1 MVGIFYLLQGLKTQ
15 EKAKSLEK
23 SQHLNVPVPPAA
35 RAHTQQSKVL
45 SNQSTFFFP
54 PFKYFSRWQTR
65 FQAAAPS
72 GIRMNRMSPQP
83 AATAQTCTSSHK
95 AEGGGTALT
104 QGLES
109 AACSAKGHAFGV
121 GEGQ

>member
-1 MVGIFYLLQGLKTQ
+1 MGIFYLLQGLKIQ
-15 EKAKSLEK
+15 EKVKLLEK

-35 RAHTQQSKVL
+35 RAHIQQLKVL

-72 GIRMNRMSPQP
+72 GLPMNKMSPWP
-83 AATAQTCTSSHK
+83 AATAQICTSNHK
-95 AEGGGTALT
+95 AEARGTALI

-109 AACSAKGHAFGV
+109 AACLAKGLALGV
-121 GEGQ
+121 GVGQ